1 MGFHLDADEHFT
13 AALRTRECNQPYSII
28 NMGLEYL
35 QRFFGVRQTYSLEEN
50 QMRFQIDDAV
60 LRQYGHGRQ
69 DVILKRLGEINAAYE
84 HISLVKRIMNQ
95 WFY

>member
-1 MGFHLDADEHFT
+1 
-13 AALRTRECNQPYSII
+13 
-28 NMGLEYL
+28 
-35 QRFFGVRQTYSLEEN
+35 
-50 QMRFQIDDAV
+50 MRFQLTMPV

-84 HISLVKRIMNQ
+84 RYFFEVKRIMNQ